1 MQEPAPLFSLD
12 QYRVEDSI
20 GYLLARS
27 RTKIAKSVDE
37 ALAQCGIT
45 YAQGSIVYML
55 STGKYATAADL
66 SRELYIDAGSMK
78 RMLDRLVLRNLIA
91 RTPSI
96 ADRRLMNLSLTPAG
110 KVLAEKMPAI
120 YVAVQNR
127 NFAGFSL
134 EEVGFLKSLL
144 RKFLA
149 GDDSLAP

>member
-1 MQEPAPLFSLD
+1 MQDPAPLFSLD

-96 ADRRLMNLSLTPAG
+96 ADRRSIGAISQESRHGQRYLLDPPAQQNLTAQYLQR
-110 KVLAEKMPAI
+110 L
-120 YVAVQNR
+120 Q
-127 NFAGFSL
+127 
-134 EEVGFLKSLL
+134 
-144 RKFLA
+144 
-149 GDDSLAP
+149 